1 MKTPRTNG
9 DGSEGEGRVR
19 SDLRLV
25 MRAIR
30 EGWAIDPVVK
40 RAVIARASRVLANP
54 DANAR
59 DVSRA
64 SNTLLSIERLA
75 LDAATQ
81 EDRMT
86 RLDAGQATDRIELLD
101 SISDEQIAA
110 VARTLAAP
118 RIAVDKKP
126 VAPVAPP
133 EKPCRKPRAKKR

>member
-1 MKTPRTNG
+1 MTNAR
-9 DGSEGEGRVR
+9 DNSVTEGEGRVR

-30 EGWAIDPVVK
+30 EGWAIDPVIK

-54 DANAR
+54 DSKER

-75 LDAATQ
+75 IDAAAQ
-81 EDRMT
+81 EDKMA
-86 RLDAGQATDRIELLD
+86 RLDAGEATDRLELLD
-101 SISDEQIAA
+101 SISDEQILA

-118 RIAVDKKP
+118 RIAVDKPAK
-126 VAPVAPP
+126 P
-133 EKPCRKPRAKKR
+133 EKPCPKPRAKKR

>member
-1 MKTPRTNG
+1 MTTARHNP
-9 DGSEGEGRVR
+9 GSEGEGRVR

-30 EGWAIDPVVK
+30 EGWVIDPVVK

-54 DANAR
+54 DANNR

-75 LDAATQ
+75 LDATTQ
-81 EDRMT
+81 EDRMA
-86 RLDAGQATDRIELLD
+86 RLDAGEATDRIELLD
-101 SISDEQIAA
+101 SITDAQIAA

-118 RIAVDKKP
+118 RIAVDKPGK
-126 VAPVAPP
+126 P
-133 EKPCRKPRAKKR
+133 EKPCRKPRSKKP